1 MMLWVLHQGGKH
13 IHMAFS
19 HGQQFYVALTSIV
32 LMIVPCDAVQG
43 FESAPP
49 ADPAA
54 VAAAAAAALREAL
67 AQLPDLSYLLS
78 PSPVMPR

>member
-1 MMLWVLHQGGKH
+1 
-13 IHMAFS
+13 
-19 HGQQFYVALTSIV
+19 
-32 LMIVPCDAVQG
+32 MIVPCDVMQG

-49 ADPAA
+49 ADPAVA
-54 VAAAAAAALREAL
+54 AAAAAAALREAL